1 MEDDWLEAAYED
13 RCNDGIGP
21 DDFTEGDWDDLADEP
36 VEFVPTEPDCP
47 EFREDGSCIHS
58 THMAQGGLS

>member
-13 RCNDGIGP
+13 RVSGGQDV
-21 DDFTEGDWDDLADEP
+21 DDWDEGPEDEP
-36 VEFVPTEPDCP
+36 EEPDCP

-58 THMAQGGLS
+58 SHMAQAGLS